1 MIPRHRFQRLHFVGV
16 GGAGMAPL
24 AAWFAA
30 RGYAVTGSDR
40 SASSNLDW
48 LRSMGVEVQQGHD
61 ASHVGEA
68 QLVIRSSAVNAENPE
83 IAEALRRGVL
93 VVRRAEALGEVTR
106 SGHALCVCG
115 THGKT
120 TTTLMLGRIL
130 RAAGLAPS
138 VLPGGVPAAL
148 EDSPDWDAQGSLVIE
163 SDEFDRSFLAFF
175 PDAALVTNVEAD
187 HLDCYKDEEDI
198 RDTFRQFLAKLP
210 FHGYAVVC
218 GDDAGAVAVSNDCAR
233 EVFTYGF
240 SEGCR
245 YRAVELADGSVDV
258 RFDGQFLCNFA
269 LSLAGRHNRLNALG
283 AIALSHREGVDPM
296 VASLSLRHFRGVQRR
311 LQLLGEVDGIAVYD
325 DYAHHPTE
333 LAATLQALR
342 ELAGGHR
349 PVVVAFQPHL
359 YSRTRDFASAFA
371 TALSAADRAV
381 VAPVYP
387 ARETPE
393 MGAPASAILD
403 LVPAGARV
411 ELALDEVDVLERMLA
426 DLPAG
431 AIVLFA
437 GAGSVG
443 TWGAAFLARLKESRA

>member
-30 RGYAVTGSDR
+30 RGFAVSGSDR
-40 SASSNLDW
+40 SASANLEW
-48 LRSMGVEVQQGHD
+48 LRSLGVEVQQSQ
-61 ASHVGEA
+61 AAENVGEA
-68 QLVIRSSAVNAENPE
+68 QLLIRSSAVGPDNPE
-83 IAEALRRGVL
+83 VSEAHRRGIP

-130 RAAGLAPS
+130 RAAGLSPS

-148 EDSPDWDAQGSLVIE
+148 EDSPEWEAEGPLVIE

-187 HLDCYKDEEDI
+187 HLDCYRDVEDI

-218 GDDAGAVAVSNDCAR
+218 GDDEGARAVAQGCPR

-245 YRAVELADGSVDV
+245 YRGIDTPDGNVQV
-258 RFDGQFLCNFA
+258 LFDGAPLCQFKLQ
-269 LSLAGRHNRLNALG
+269 LPGLHNRRNALG
-283 AIALSHREGVDPM
+283 AIALAHREGVDPL
-296 VASLSLRHFRGVQRR
+296 VASLALRHFQGVQRR
-311 LQLLGEVDGIAVYD
+311 LQLLGESCGVSVYD

-342 ELAGGHR
+342 ETAGSR
-349 PVVVAFQPHL
+349 PLRVLFQPHL
-359 YSRTRDFASAFA
+359 YSRTRDFAAGFA
-371 TALSAADRAV
+371 EVLARADFAV

-393 MGAPASAILD
+393 MGAPASIILEKA
-403 LVPAGARV
+403 PKGAAL
-411 ELALDEVDVLERMLA
+411 ELADDEADALA
-426 DLPAG
+426 RIGQDLKG
-431 AIVLFA
+431 SEVILFA

-443 TWGAAFLARLKESRA
+443 TWGSRFLASLEARV

>member
-24 AAWFAA
+24 AAWFSA

-48 LRSMGVEVQQGHD
+48 LRTLGVEVQQGHD

-68 QLVIRSSAVNAENPE
+68 QLVIRTSAVGSGNPE
-83 IAEALRRGVL
+83 VAEALRRGIP

-106 SGHALCVCG
+106 SGHALCVSG

-130 RAAGLAPS
+130 RAAGLSPS
-138 VLPGGVPAAL
+138 VLPGGVPSAL
-148 EDSPDWDAQGSLVIE
+148 EDSPVWDAQGPLVIE

-198 RDTFRQFLAKLP
+198 RDTFRQFLGKLP
-210 FHGYAVVC
+210 FHGYAVIC
-218 GDDAGAVAVSNDCAR
+218 GDDAGALAVAKDCPR

-240 SEGCR
+240 GEACR
-245 YRAVELADGSVDV
+245 YRGIEQADGSVSVTFDDV
-258 RFDGQFLCNFA
+258 PLCSFA
-269 LSLAGRHNRLNALG
+269 LALAGRHNRLNALG

-296 VASLSLRHFRGVQRR
+296 VASLALRHFQGVQRR
-311 LQLLGEVDGIAVYD
+311 LQLLGEVDGVTVYD

-333 LAATLQALR
+333 VAATLQALR
-342 ELAGGHR
+342 ERAGDR
-349 PVVVAFQPHL
+349 PVRIAFQPHL
-359 YSRTRDFASAFA
+359 YSRTRDFAQGFA
-371 TALSAADRAV
+371 QALSVADLAV
-381 VAPVYP
+381 ISPVYP
-387 ARETPE
+387 ARETPD
-393 MGAPASAILD
+393 MGAPASVILEHA
-403 LVPAGARV
+403 PAGSSLVLAR
-411 ELALDEVDVLERMLA
+411 DEDEALERIGQ
-426 DLPAG
+426 DLSG
-431 AIVLFA
+431 NEIVLFA

-443 TWGAAFLARLKESRA
+443 TWGNRFLEQLRGRP

>member
-30 RGYAVTGSDR
+30 RGFAITGSDR
-40 SASSNLDW
+40 NASSNLDW
-48 LRSMGVEVQQGHD
+48 LRSLGVEVQQGHD
-61 ASHVGEA
+61 AAHVGEA
-68 QLVIRSSAVNAENPE
+68 QLLIRSSAVNAENPE
-83 IAEALRRGVL
+83 VAEALRRGIP

-148 EDSPDWDAQGSLVIE
+148 EDSPIWEATGPLVIE

-187 HLDCYKDEEDI
+187 HLDCYKDEADI

-218 GDDAGAVAVSNDCAR
+218 GDDAGAVAVAQDCPR

-240 SEGCR
+240 GENCR
-245 YRAVELADGSVDV
+245 YRGTETGTGAVEVHLDGE
-258 RFDGQFLCNFA
+258 FLCSFT

-283 AIALSHREGVDPM
+283 ALALSHREGVDPL
-296 VASLSLRHFRGVQRR
+296 VASLSLRHFLGVQRR
-311 LQLLGEVDGIAVYD
+311 LQLLGEVEGVSVYD

-333 LAATLQALR
+333 LFATLQALR
-342 ELAGGHR
+342 ELAGDR

-359 YSRTRDFASAFA
+359 YSRTRDFAEGFA
-371 TALSAADRAV
+371 LALSRADRAV
-381 VAPVYP
+381 LSPVYP

-403 LVPAGARV
+403 RVPVGACV
-411 ELALDEVDVLERMLA
+411 ELAVDDDDVLERMLA
-426 DLPAG
+426 NLPDRAV
-431 AIVLFA
+431 VLFA

-443 TWGAAFLARLKESRA
+443 TWGSRFVARLKDRA

>member
-30 RGYAVTGSDR
+30 RGFAITGSDR
-40 SASSNLDW
+40 NASSNLDW
-48 LRSMGVEVQQGHD
+48 LRSLGVEVQQGHD
-61 ASHVGEA
+61 AAHVGEA

-83 IAEALRRGVL
+83 IAEALRRGIP

-148 EDSPDWDAQGSLVIE
+148 EDSPIWEATGPLVIE

-187 HLDCYKDEEDI
+187 HLDCYADEADI
-198 RDTFRQFLAKLP
+198 RDTFRAFLAKLP

-218 GDDAGAVAVSNDCAR
+218 GDDAGAVAVAEDCPR

-240 SEGCR
+240 GESCR
-245 YRAVELADGSVDV
+245 YRGTETQGGAVDV
-258 RFDGQFLCNFA
+258 HFDGTYLCTFT

-283 AIALSHREGVDPM
+283 ALALAHREGVDPL
-296 VASLSLRHFRGVQRR
+296 VASLSLRHFLGVQRR
-311 LQLLGEVDGIAVYD
+311 LQLLGEVDGVSVYD

-333 LAATLQALR
+333 LFATLQALR
-342 ELAGGHR
+342 ELAGDR

-359 YSRTRDFASAFA
+359 YSRTRDFAEGFA
-371 TALSAADRAV
+371 QALSRADRAV
-381 VAPVYP
+381 LSPVYP

-393 MGAPASAILD
+393 MGAPASAILER
-403 LVPAGARV
+403 VPAGARV
-411 ELALDEVDVLERMLA
+411 ELAADDEDVLARMLA
-426 DLPAG
+426 DLPAR
-431 AIVLFA
+431 AVVLFA

-443 TWGAAFLARLKESRA
+443 TWGSRFVARLKGGA

>member
-30 RGYAVTGSDR
+30 RGFAVTGSDR

-61 ASHVGEA
+61 ASHVGQA
-68 QLVIRSSAVNAENPE
+68 QLVIRSSAVNSENPE
-83 IAEALRRGVL
+83 IAEALRQGIL

-218 GDDAGAVAVSNDCAR
+218 GDDAGALAVSRGCAR

-245 YRAVELADGSVDV
+245 YRATELENGSVDV
-258 RFDGQFLCNFA
+258 RFDGEFLCNFT

-296 VASLSLRHFRGVQRR
+296 VASLSLRHFQGVQRR
-311 LQLLGEVDGIAVYD
+311 LQCLGEIAGVTVYD

-342 ELAGGHR
+342 ELAKGR

-359 YSRTRDFASAFA
+359 YSRTRDFAAAFA
-371 TALSAADRAV
+371 TALAGADRAV
-381 VAPVYP
+381 VSPVYP

-393 MGAPASAILD
+393 MGAPASIILTH
-403 LVPAGARV
+403 LPEGAKV
-411 ELALDEVDVLERMLA
+411 ELAENDADVLDRMVA
-426 DLPAG
+426 NLPAN

-437 GAGSVG
+437 GAGSIG
-443 TWGAAFLARLKESRA
+443 TWGTAFVARLKGEA